1 MKSRLYK
8 NRVAIIGRPNVGK
21 STLFNILTRT
31 RKSVVR
37 NEPGVTR
44 DIIIEPTDWWGHEFE
59 VLDTG
64 GLTEATDI
72 FSQLIKEQVSEILR
86 SVDVLVVVMDG
97 RAGLMPEDRDLIK
110 IAKQTGLPMCLVV
123 NKVDQAHKA
132 ELVIS
137 EFYEFGLDIIPTSFE
152 KREGVDEVVEWIIE
166 HLPENANEVREGVRI
181 TIIGKP
187 NVGKSSLCNKLLNEK
202 RMLVSS
208 LAGTTVDAVE
218 SQFYYNENPYILVDT
233 AGLRRQ
239 SKRKDG
245 VEYLAA
251 HMSKKSIE
259 RADIVLLMV
268 DVMDGPTVQD
278 AKLVEKVVENHKPV
292 ILVAN
297 KVDIAKREMEAYR
310 KTFLE
315 KTQEVFHFYNDIPVA
330 FVSAETGS
338 GLDKLFVQIEEVWDK
353 INIKIK
359 TSKLND
365 FFFKVIRRAPAPVIG
380 TKNVKFY
387 YLTQTHQRPPSFIAF
402 ANYPEGVT
410 NSYRRFLTKNIK
422 LQFGLEGIPLRI
434 FCMKSRHAKKGN
446 DMTPSEYK
454 NEFSDSSS
462 EEVEI
467 KFQGA
472 YDLNE
477 FSDD

>member
-44 DIIIEPTDWWGHEFE
+44 DIIIEPAEWWGHEFE

-72 FSQLIKEQVSEILR
+72 FSQLIKEQVSDILK
-86 SVDVLVVVMDG
+86 SVEVLVVVMDG
-97 RAGLMPEDRDLIK
+97 KSGLMPEDRDIIK

-123 NKVDQAHKA
+123 NKVDQLHKA
-132 ELVIS
+132 EMVVS
-137 EFYEFGLDIIPTSFE
+137 EFYEFGLDIIATSFE
-152 KREGVDEVVEWIIE
+152 KRDGVDEVVEWVIK
-166 HLPENANEVREGVRI
+166 HMPENATETREGVRL
-181 TIIGKP
+181 TIVGKP

-202 RMLVSS
+202 RMLVSDQ
-208 LAGTTVDAVE
+208 AGTTVDAVE
-218 SQFYYNENPYILVDT
+218 SQFYYNDNPYILVDT

-245 VEYLAA
+245 IEFLSA
-251 HMSKKSIE
+251 HMSKKSIA
-259 RADIVLLMV
+259 RADVVLLLV
-268 DVMDGPTVQD
+268 DVMEGPSIQD
-278 AKLVEKVVENHKPV
+278 AKLVETVIENHKPV

-297 KVDIAKREMEAYR
+297 KVDIAKKEMEAYR
-310 KTFLE
+310 KQFRQ
-315 KTQEVFHFYNDIPVA
+315 KTAEIFHFFQDIPLA

-338 GLDKLFVQIEEVWDK
+338 GLDRLFEDIEDVWDK

-365 FFFKVIRRAPAPVIG
+365 FFFQVIRKAPAPVIG

-410 NSYRRFLTKNIK
+410 NSYRRFLTKNIQK
-422 LQFGLEGIPLRI
+422 QFGLEGIPLRI
-434 FCMKSRHAKKGN
+434 FCMKSRHAKKGS

-454 NEFSDSSS
+454 NEFEDEVPESS
-462 EEVEI
+462 I
-467 KFQGA
+467 KFKGA
-472 YDLNE
+472 YDLNDFADE
-477 FSDD
+477 

>member
-44 DIIIEPTDWWGHEFE
+44 DIIIEPAEWWGHDFE

-72 FSQLIKEQVSEILR
+72 FSQLIKEQVSEILK

-97 RAGLMPEDRDLIK
+97 KSGLMPEDRDIIK

-123 NKVDQAHKA
+123 NKVDQAHKSD
-132 ELVIS
+132 LTIS
-137 EFYEFGLDIIPTSFE
+137 EFYEFGLDIIAASFE
-152 KREGVDEVVEWIIE
+152 RRENVDEVIEWVIQ
-166 HLPENANEVREGVRI
+166 HLPEKSTEIREGVRL
-181 TIIGKP
+181 TVVGKP

-202 RMLVSS
+202 RMLVSDR
-208 LAGTTVDAVE
+208 AGTTVDAVE
-218 SQFYYNENPYILVDT
+218 SQFFYNDNPYILVDT

-245 VEYLAA
+245 VEFLSA
-251 HMSKKSIE
+251 HMSMKSIE
-259 RADIVLLMV
+259 RSDVVLLMV
-268 DVMDGPTVQD
+268 DVMEGPTVQD
-278 AKLVEKVVENHKPV
+278 AKLVEAVIANHKPV
-292 ILVAN
+292 ILVGN
-297 KVDIAKREMEAYR
+297 KIDIAKSEKEAFR
-310 KTFLE
+310 QQFRQKTADI
-315 KTQEVFHFYNDIPVA
+315 FHFFPDIPIT

-338 GLDKLFVQIEEVWDK
+338 GLDNLFALIEEVWDK

-365 FFFKVIRRAPAPVIG
+365 FFFQVIRKAPAPVIG

-410 NSYRRFLTKNIK
+410 NSYRRFLTKNIQK
-422 LQFGLEGIPLRI
+422 QFGLEGIPLRI

-446 DMTPSEYK
+446 DMTPSEFK
-454 NEFSDSSS
+454 NEFQDENLESG
-462 EEVEI
+462 I
-467 KFQGA
+467 KFKGA

-477 FSDD
+477 FADD